1 MGIFS
6 IVMLRKH
13 PFLQDCILFDIN
25 SHSSSDDFIHLFR
38 WDSRAGTLVSKH
50 LRCEDRAFFDV
61 AGGDDRTSG
70 VGAGR
75 CLGVQTFQIIAA
87 SQGVDECNPL
97 QDISC
102 IIRVHRVIVVVALQC
117 FVQCKMLLYD
127 DSSKIICSFDHIGAG
142 IRLRMIRIA
151 NEDWRTIFISVNW
164 IFCVAFFQGSDLVQ
178 VCMFVRCRIF
188 QHAVKQRD

>member
-25 SHSSSDDFIHLFR
+25 SHSSSDDFIHFFR
-38 WDSRAGTLVSKH
+38 WDSRAGTLVGKH
-50 LRCEDRAFFDV
+50 LRREDCTFFDV
-61 AGGDDRTSG
+61 AGGDNRTSG
-70 VGAGR
+70 VGAGG

-87 SQGVDECNPL
+87 TQGVDECNPL

-117 FVQCKMLLYD
+117 FIQ
-127 DSSKIICSFDHIGAG
+127 F
-142 IRLRMIRIA
+142 
-151 NEDWRTIFISVNW
+151 
-164 IFCVAFFQGSDLVQ
+164 
-178 VCMFVRCRIF
+178 
-188 QHAVKQRD
+188 

>member
-6 IVMLRKH
+6 IVMLLKH

-87 SQGVDECNPL
+87 TQGVDECNPHSGYFL
-97 QDISC
+97 HHPGPS
-102 IIRVHRVIVVVALQC
+102 R
-117 FVQCKMLLYD
+117 
-127 DSSKIICSFDHIGAG
+127 DSGRCP
-142 IRLRMIRIA
+142 
-151 NEDWRTIFISVNW
+151 SV
-164 IFCVAFFQGSDLVQ
+164 FCP
-178 VCMFVRCRIF
+178 M
-188 QHAVKQRD
+188 